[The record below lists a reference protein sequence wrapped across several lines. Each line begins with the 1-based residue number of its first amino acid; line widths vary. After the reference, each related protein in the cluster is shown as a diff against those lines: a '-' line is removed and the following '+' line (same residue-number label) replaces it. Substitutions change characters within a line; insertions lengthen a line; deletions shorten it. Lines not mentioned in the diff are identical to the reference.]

1 MYKNILFDIGNVLVM
16 LDHDR
21 AFKKLAQYMNP
32 LTAMLIWAKK
42 DEFMKDIRRE
52 QDLLE
57 TGKMTTQQ
65 FFSRLKGKIGLKMNF
80 EQFENAW
87 CSMFSINEN
96 MIQMAQSLSLNYK
109 VFLLSNTN
117 ESHINHLFNEFP
129 VFNFISGSA
138 LSHEL
143 GYLKPAP
150 EFFLKA
156 LENLDIKT
164 YESIFIDDS
173 DVNVK
178 AASETG
184 LTSFKFENLE
194 KLKNDLINVD
204 VKVA

>member
-1 MYKNILFDIGNVLVM
+1 MYKNILFDIGNVLVI
-16 LDHDR
+16 LEHDR

-156 LENLDIKT
+156 LENLDIKAD
-164 YESIFIDDS
+164 ESVFIDDS

-184 LTSFKFENLE
+184 LTSFKFENLG
-194 KLKNDLINVD
+194 KLENDLINVG